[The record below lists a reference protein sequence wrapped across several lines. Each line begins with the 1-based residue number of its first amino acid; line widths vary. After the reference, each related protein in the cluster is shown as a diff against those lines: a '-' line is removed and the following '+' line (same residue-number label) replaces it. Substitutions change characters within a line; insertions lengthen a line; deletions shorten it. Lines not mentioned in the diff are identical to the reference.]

1 MILSTRRKFW
11 SATPQLF
18 RGLALLICV
27 MSAACSA
34 IQDGPEVINEDNR
47 PNILWLVL
55 EDASPILS
63 PYGDTTIDTPN
74 MSRLAEDGVTYTNV
88 YSPSGVCSPS
98 RASLALGMYPSA
110 IGANHMRTSSHTDI
124 TGLPAYEA
132 VPPPNAKMLSQY
144 LRSHGYYT
152 TNNYKTDYQF
162 KAPKNAWDESGI
174 FAHWRNRPQDK
185 PFFSVVNFTTTHESG
200 LFEPY
205 GFRKIESR
213 HYFSD
218 DAERIAKLPTHPLDK
233 TAEVNTAVH
242 VPKDT
247 DFPIP
252 PYLPDTPAVRR
263 DMWKMYNNLAEA
275 DQQIGAVLAQL
286 KQDGL
291 LEKTVIFL
299 YSDHGGPLPRQ
310 KRLIY
315 DSGLKVPL
323 IIRFP
328 NAENTGDM
336 DDQMVSFV
344 DFAPTVLSLA
354 GVRTPDHMQGKDF
367 ILNDKEARK
376 YIHAA
381 ADRFDGFTDTIR
393 AVKDKRYKYIRNY
406 RPAQGYYLP
415 VKYREKIPAMQELL
429 RLRDQGDLSP
439 EQAQWFRRSKAVD
452 ELYDT
457 IADPHELN
465 NLAED
470 PEYAEVLGKLK
481 KEMGRWLNSIGDDPK
496 VPERALIKK
505 LWDGEIS
512 KPETAGPEVSIIDGM
527 ASLASS
533 TPGASISYKIIQSD
547 YEPAAWEIYSGPF
560 RVTAGETLQIQ
571 AHRIG
576 YHESKI
582 KLHPIP

>member
-1 MILSTRRKFW
+1 MNLQSGHKFW
-11 SATPQLF
+11 LTTPNLLW
-18 RGLALLICV
+18 GLVFFICL
-27 MSAACSA
+27 MTAACTSTENKSE
-34 IQDGPEVINEDNR
+34 IIKEDDR

-55 EDASPILS
+55 EDASPTLAT
-63 PYGDTTIDTPN
+63 YGDTTIETPN
-74 MSRLAEDGVTYTNV
+74 ISRLAEEGITYTNV

-110 IGANHMRTSSHTDI
+110 IGANHMRTTSHTNI
-124 TGLPAYEA
+124 TGLPSYEA

-144 LRSHGYYT
+144 LRSNGYYT

-174 FAHWRNRPQDK
+174 FAHWRNRPQGK
-185 PFFSVVNFTTTHESG
+185 PFFAVVNFTTTHESG

-233 TAEVNTAVH
+233 TTEADTAIH

-252 PYLPDTPAVRR
+252 PYLPDTPVVRR

-275 DQQIGAVLAQL
+275 DRQIGAVLAQL
-286 KQDGL
+286 KEDGL

-323 IIRFP
+323 IVRFP

-344 DFAPTVLSLA
+344 DFAPAALSLA
-354 GVRTPDHMQGKDF
+354 GVRTPDHMHGKDF
-367 ILNDKEARK
+367 ILNDKDARK

-406 RPAQGYYLP
+406 RPGQGYYLP
-415 VKYREKIPAMQELL
+415 VTYREKIPAMRELL
-429 RLRDQGDLSP
+429 RLRDQGGLTSA
-439 EQAQWFRRSKAVD
+439 QAQWFRSSKAVH

-457 IADPHELN
+457 KADPHELN

-470 PEYAEVLGKLK
+470 SEYAEVLSKLK
-481 KEMGRWLNSIGDDPK
+481 KEMDRWLSHIGDDPK
-496 VPERALIKK
+496 LSERAMIEN

-512 KPETAGPEVSIIDGM
+512 KPETAVPKAEIIDGM
-527 ASLASS
+527 VLLSSS
-533 TPGASISYKIIQSD
+533 TAGASISYKIIQNN
-547 YEPAAWEIYSGPF
+547 YEPAAWEIYSEPF
-560 RVTAGETLQIQ
+560 KMTAGSTLQFQ

-576 YHESKI
+576 YHESKS
-582 KLHPIP
+582 KLYPIP

>member
-1 MILSTRRKFW
+1 MTLSTRRKFW
-11 SATPQLF
+11 STKPKLF
-18 RGLALLICV
+18 CGLALLV
-27 MSAACSA
+27 YLMSAACTA
-34 IQDGPEVINEDNR
+34 IQDKPESIYEDDR

-55 EDASPILS
+55 EDASPTLA

-74 MSRLAEDGVTYTNV
+74 INRLAEDGVTYTNV

-124 TGLPAYEA
+124 TGLPVYEA
-132 VPPPNAKMLSQY
+132 VPPPQAKMLSQY
-144 LRSHGYYT
+144 LRGHGYYT

-162 KAPKNAWDESGI
+162 KTPKNAWDESGV
-174 FAHWRNRPQDK
+174 FAHWRNRPQGK

-233 TAEVNTAVH
+233 TSEANTAIH
-242 VPKDT
+242 LPKDT

-252 PYLPDTPAVRR
+252 SYLPDTPLVRR

-286 KQDGL
+286 KEDGL

-328 NAENTGDM
+328 NAENSGDM
-336 DDQMVSFV
+336 DDQMVNFV
-344 DFAPTVLSLA
+344 DFAPATLSLA
-354 GVRTPDHMQGKDF
+354 GLRTPDHMHGKDF
-367 ILNDKEARK
+367 ILNDKDARK
-376 YIHAA
+376 YIYAA

-393 AVKDKRYKYIRNY
+393 AVKEKRYKYIRNY
-406 RPAQGYYLP
+406 RPEQEYYLP
-415 VKYREKIPAMQELL
+415 VTYREKIPTMQELL
-429 RLRDQGDLSP
+429 RLRDEGNLSS
-439 EQAQWFRRSKAVD
+439 EQAQWFRESKEVD

-457 IADPHELN
+457 LADPHELN
-465 NLAED
+465 NLAQI
-470 PEYAEVLGKLK
+470 PEYEEVLSRLK
-481 KEMGRWLNSIGDDPK
+481 KEMDRWLNSIGDDPNRS
-496 VPERALIKK
+496 ELAMINT

-512 KPETAGPEVSIIDGM
+512 QPETAAPEVAIIDGM
-527 ASLASS
+527 ISLSS
-533 TPGASISYKIIQSD
+533 ETHGASISYKIIQNN
-547 YEPAAWEIYSGPF
+547 YEPAAWALYSEPF
-560 RVTAGETLQIQ
+560 KATAGETLQIQ